1 MLDLFR
7 QLKLEYKEYVIL
19 FKSGNFYLCFDED
32 ATIMNHIF
40 HYKITELKNNIKVGF
55 PISLLDKNS
64 DILSNKRINY
74 IVIENKQIVNSKK
87 FELNNYNQ
95 YSSSPF
101 HIISK
106 YSRIKNISEKLKN
119 ISDDKLNMIEGIING

>member
-1 MLDLFR
+1 M
-7 QLKLEYKEYVIL
+7 
-19 FKSGNFYLCFDED
+19 
-32 ATIMNHIF
+32 
-40 HYKITELKNNIKVGF
+40 
-55 PISLLDKNS
+55 
-64 DILSNKRINY
+64 
-74 IVIENKQIVNSKK
+74 IENKQIVNSKK